1 MTKYVPLLRVSALTP
16 FVDFLQELG
25 TPTEKLLRQ
34 YKLPIFA
41 LDEPNLLISR
51 HQVFDF
57 LKKTAYQEG
66 IENLGILVG
75 QKTPVES
82 LGILGK
88 LACQSLT
95 LYDAIFKVIHLGN
108 LFNSAEHF
116 WLLEQGETAYFC
128 QEFTNLG
135 SLDSHHPSHFSLLL
149 MMDLIRKVAGKTW
162 YPHQITLQTPHS
174 NFTDHYLQEV
184 FINKDVTITSIAFP
198 RSFLALPFPSELN
211 LCEDQKYQE
220 YEKLSQSI
228 PSSQFTNSLTQAIES
243 HLKEGYPS
251 INLASE
257 IAKIPIRSLQRKLA
271 KDGLT
276 YSQLVTRV
284 RYEKAVYLLQ
294 NSPLKIIEIAY
305 ELGYEDP
312 AHFTRAFKRWTGISP
327 HNFRCQNP
335 CKLGSI

>member
-1 MTKYVPLLRVSALTP
+1 MTKYIPLLRVSALIP

-41 LDEPNLLISR
+41 LDEPNFLISR

-75 QKTPVES
+75 EKTPVES

-95 LYDAIFKVIHLGN
+95 LYDAIFKAIHLGN
-108 LFNSAEHF
+108 LFNSGEHF

-135 SLDSHHPSHFSLLL
+135 HFDSHHPSHFSLML

-162 YPHQITLQTPHS
+162 YPHQITLQTPFS

-198 RSFLALPFPSELN
+198 RWFLALPLPSELN
-211 LCEDQKYQE
+211 LSEDQKHQE
-220 YEKLSQSI
+220 YEKLYQSV
-228 PSSQFTNSLTQAIES
+228 PSTEFTNSLTQAIKS
-243 HLKEGYPS
+243 QLREGCPS

-257 IAKIPIRSLQRKLA
+257 IAKMSIRSLQRRLGE
-271 KDGLT
+271 DGLT
-276 YSQLVTRV
+276 YSQLVTRI

-294 NSPLKIIEIAY
+294 NSSLKMIEIAY
-305 ELGYEDP
+305 ELGYKDP

-327 HNFRCQNP
+327 YDFRCHQLN
-335 CKLGSI
+335 KNIS

>member
-1 MTKYVPLLRVSALTP
+1 MTNYVPLLRVSTLIP
-16 FVDFLQELG
+16 FVDFFEELG

-34 YKLPIFA
+34 HKLPIFA
-41 LDEPNLLISR
+41 LDEPNFLISR

-66 IENLGILVG
+66 IENLGFLVG
-75 QKTPVES
+75 EKTPVES

-95 LYDAIFKVIHLGN
+95 LYDAIFKAIHLGS
-108 LFNSAEHF
+108 LFNSGEHF
-116 WLLEQGETAYFC
+116 WLLEDKETAYFC
-128 QEFTNLG
+128 QEYTNLG
-135 SLDSHHPSHFSLLL
+135 RFDCHHPSHFSLML

-162 YPHQITLQTPHS
+162 YPQQITLQTPCS

-198 RSFLALPFPSELN
+198 RSFLALPFPSEFN
-211 LCEDQKYQE
+211 LCENQTHQE
-220 YEKLSQSI
+220 YEGLHQSI
-228 PSSQFTNSLTQAIES
+228 PSSQFTNSLTQAIKS
-243 HLKEGYPS
+243 QLREGYPS

-257 IAKIPIRSLQRKLA
+257 IAKMPIRSLQRRLA
-271 KDGLT
+271 EDGLT
-276 YSQLVTRV
+276 YSQLLTRI

-294 NSPLKIIEIAY
+294 NSSLKIIEIAY

-327 HNFRCQNP
+327 KSFRCQNP
-335 CKLGSI
+335 

>member
-1 MTKYVPLLRVSALTP
+1 MTNYVPLLRVSALIP
-16 FVDFLQELG
+16 FVDFLHKLG

-41 LDEPNLLISR
+41 LDEPNFLISR

-75 QKTPVES
+75 EKTPVES
-82 LGILGK
+82 MGILGK

-95 LYDAIFKVIHLGN
+95 LYDAIFKAIHLGN

-116 WLLEQGETAYFC
+116 WLLEDKETAYFC

-135 SLDSHHPSHFSLLL
+135 SFDSSHPSHFSLLL

-162 YPHQITLQTPHS
+162 YPQQITLQTPFS
-174 NFTDHYLQEV
+174 SFTDHYLQEV

-198 RSFLALPFPSELN
+198 RSFLALPFPHEFN
-211 LCEDQKYQE
+211 LCEDQKHQE

-228 PSSQFTNSLTQAIES
+228 PSSQFTNSLTQAIKS

-257 IAKIPIRSLQRKLA
+257 IAKMPIRSLQRKLA

-276 YSQLVTRV
+276 YSQLVTRI

-294 NSPLKIIEIAY
+294 NSPLKIIDIAY

-312 AHFTRAFKRWTGISP
+312 AHFTRAFKRWTGTNP
-327 HNFRCQNP
+327 HNFRYHQ
-335 CKLGSI
+335 